1 MAVKFIID
9 SASDVLPQEAAALGV
24 KHIPLQVMFGGE
36 TYLDAVTLTHAEFYE
51 KLAAAKDLP
60 TTSQI
65 PPATFEAAYQEV
77 TANGDEA
84 VVITVSS
91 ALSGTYQSAVIAAED
106 YAGKVFIVDSLSATI
121 GERVLLMRGLEL
133 AAQGMTASQIAAILD
148 EEKLRL
154 RVVAIVDTL
163 EYLKKG
169 GRVSATVAF
178 AGGLLGI
185 KPAIQVKDGAVV
197 MAGTARGNA
206 KGNVLLKQLIDSYG
220 GINWKKPVALVYSG
234 PEDTLLRRFLEAYP
248 ELTAEQETVP
258 VHGLGAAIGTHVGP
272 GAYGAAFFE
281 A

>member
-24 KHIPLQVMFGGE
+24 KHIPLQVMFGDE
-36 TYLDAVTLTHAEFYE
+36 TYLDAVTLHHAEFYE
-51 KLAAAKDLP
+51 KLAAANELP
-60 TTSQI
+60 TTSQV

-77 TANGDEA
+77 TTGGDEA
-84 VVITVSS
+84 IVITVSS
-91 ALSGTYQSAVIAAED
+91 ALSGTYQSAIIAAED
-106 YAGKVFIVDSLSATI
+106 YEGKVFVVDSRSATT

-133 AAQGMTASQIAAILD
+133 AEQGLTAAQIAAALD
-148 EEKLRL
+148 EEKTHI
-154 RVVAIVDTL
+154 RVVAMVDTL

-185 KPAIQVKDGAVV
+185 KPAIQIKDGAVA

-206 KGNVLLKQLIDSYG
+206 KGNVLLKQLIDGYG
-220 GINWKKPVALVYSG
+220 GVNWKKPASFVYSG
-234 PEDTLLRRFLEAYP
+234 PEDTLLKKFLETYP
-248 ELTAEQETVP
+248 ELTEGRETVP

-272 GAYGAAFFE
+272 GAYGVAFFE